1 MIRFIDI
8 FLSTLFLL
16 ILFPVFLIICFILK
30 ISDEGEVFFL
40 QDRIGKNLQTFK
52 VIKFVTMK
60 KNSPNI
66 GSGTITLQDDKR
78 ILPFGKFLR
87 KYKINELPQ
96 LLNVLKGEMSF
107 IGPRPL
113 TEETFSFYS
122 REGKD
127 QIVKIKP
134 GLSGIGSIV
143 FRNEEEFIGNDYNAV
158 DNYQLKIAPFKER
171 LELWYVNN
179 ISFFLYLKL
188 FFITIWV
195 VFFKNSKIYE
205 KLLSAPFKDR

>member
-40 QDRIGKNLQTFK
+40 QERIGKNLQTFK
-52 VIKFVTMK
+52 VVKFVTMK

-66 GSGTITLQDDKR
+66 GSGTITLQDDNR

-122 REGKD
+122 RDGKD

-143 FRNEEEFIGNDYNAV
+143 FRNEEEFIGNDYDSVN
-158 DNYQLKIAPFKER
+158 NYQLKIAPFKER

-195 VFFKNSKIYE
+195 VLFKNSKIHE
-205 KLLSAPFKDR
+205 KLLSAPFQDG